1 MTANFKIS
9 ALIAISVAML
19 GAGENWMLHKYIFRQ
34 DLQDQQDFFEGKNL
48 NPVHPVNPVQKY
60 TCATSYLVAKP
71 KLSEYAFFLG
81 KISELAPA
89 ANVFPYEVNA
99 PLFSD
104 YAEKA
109 RFIFLPEGQTMVYNA
124 EHAFE
129 FPNGAVI
136 IKNFFYWNDAR
147 APEKGR
153 RILETRLLVKEVK
166 GWKALEY
173 LWNAEQTDAFLEVAG
188 AAFPVS
194 WIDEKGKKQSIE
206 YIAPNLNQCKGCHSY
221 DGQFVPIGITAR
233 QLNREENTE
242 NQLLLWQKSG
252 KMSLPEEFN
261 AATAPRLTDYRLT
274 NHPSYVKTSLPAK
287 AWQAGAGKQSTN
299 HQLTNHLSAAA
310 RSYLDANC
318 AHCHN
323 PHGPANTSG
332 MFLEIGQTD
341 LERLGVGKPPVA
353 AGRGSGNRRFGI
365 VPGKPNES
373 ILVFRMENDDPGIR
387 MPELGR
393 QILHREGV
401 DLIKAWIREM

>member
-19 GAGENWMLHKYIFRQ
+19 GAG
-34 DLQDQQDFFEGKNL
+34 KNRFS
-48 NPVHPVNPVQKY
+48 
-60 TCATSYLVAKP
+60 TSYLEAKP
-71 KLSEYAFFLG
+71 KLSDYAFFLG
-81 KISELAPA
+81 KISELTPAP
-89 ANVFPYEVNA
+89 NVFPYEVNA

-109 RFIFLPEGQTMVYNA
+109 RFVFLPEGQKMVYNA
-124 EHAFE
+124 EQAFE
-129 FPNGAVI
+129 FPIGAVI

-153 RILETRLLVKEVK
+153 RILETRLLIKEEK

-173 LWNAEQTDAFLEVAG
+173 LWNAEQSDAFLEVAG
-188 AAFPVS
+188 AAFPVA
-194 WIDEKGKKQSIE
+194 WIDGKGKKQSIE

-233 QLNREENTE
+233 QLNREENGE
-242 NQLLLWQKSG
+242 NQLILWQKSERLV
-252 KMSLPEEFN
+252 LPEGFN
-261 AATAPRLTDYRLT
+261 ASNAPRLTDYRLT
-274 NHPSYVKTSLPAK
+274 NH
-287 AWQAGAGKQSTN
+287 QSTN
-299 HQLTNHLSAAA
+299 HQSTNYLTDAA

-341 LERLGVGKPPVA
+341 PERLGVGKPPVA

-393 QILHREGV
+393 QTQHREGV
-401 DLIKAWIREM
+401 ELIKEWIQEM